1 MKTGDTIIQD
11 RQSAEGYDEQAQTTG
26 WFGSEV
32 VFGLVYEFTK
42 PGDSLLDIGI
52 GSGLSSAPFHKAGLR
67 VFGLDGSNEVL
78 KVCAAKHLAV
88 DLKLHDLRELP
99 LPYTDRFAN
108 HIISVAVLNSFE
120 DLAPLFREFSR
131 IIAGGG
137 IFAFTV
143 EEQKPGQA
151 DSYPINRVEVAEQP
165 AEETAVM
172 LYRHRHD
179 AILKLLDQNGFRL
192 LKSLEFVAFKYP
204 AENRDVLF
212 RVYVAQKQRQR
223 ASDASDRNAE

>member
-11 RQSAEGYDEQAQTTG
+11 RQSAEGYDEQAHSTG
-26 WFGSEV
+26 WFGPDV

-52 GSGLSSAPFHKAGLR
+52 GSGLSSVPFHKAGLR
-67 VFGLDGSNEVL
+67 IFGLDGSSEVL

-88 DLKLHDLRELP
+88 ELKLHDLRELP
-99 LPYTDRFAN
+99 LPYADRFAN

-120 DLAPLFREFSR
+120 DLAPLFSEFSR
-131 IIAGGG
+131 IVVGGG
-137 IFAFTV
+137 VFAFTV

-151 DSYPINRVEVAEQP
+151 SSYPINRVEISELP
-165 AEETAVM
+165 AAETAVM

-179 AILKLLDQNGFRL
+179 AILRLLDQDGFHL

-212 RVYVAQKQRQR
+212 KVYVARKG
-223 ASDASDRNAE
+223 AS